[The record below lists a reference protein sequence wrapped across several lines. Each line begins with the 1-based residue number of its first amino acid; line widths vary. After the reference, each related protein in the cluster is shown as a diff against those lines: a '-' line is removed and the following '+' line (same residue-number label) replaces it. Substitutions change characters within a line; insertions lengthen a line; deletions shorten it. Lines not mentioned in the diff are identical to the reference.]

1 MEWARSGD
9 DVVIVLEPGEEI
21 HTSLRKLADELGING
36 AVITSGIGRT
46 MNSTFGYMD
55 ETFTYHRR
63 VLEQPAELVT
73 LQGNLARHEDG
84 SAFTHLHDTFADDDF
99 VTHAGHM
106 FEATVFVVAEIHM
119 RIMSNIV
126 MSRCPMIEGE
136 FVELKLQNH
145 EP

>member
-9 DVVIVLEPGEEI
+9 DVVLVLEPGEEI
-21 HTSLRKLADELGING
+21 HTSLRKLADELGIDG

-84 SAFTHLHDTFADDDF
+84 SAFTHLHATFADDDF
-99 VTHAGHM
+99 VTQSGHL

-119 RIMSNIV
+119 RIMSNII
-126 MSRCPMIEGE
+126 MTRCPMIDGE
-136 FVELKLQNH
+136 FVELKLRNH

>member
-9 DVVIVLEPGEEI
+9 DVVVVLEPGEEI
-21 HTSLRKLADELGING
+21 HTSLRQLADELGING

-46 MNSTFGYMD
+46 MGSTFGYMD
-55 ETFTYHRR
+55 DTFKYHRR
-63 VLEQPAELVT
+63 RLVQPAELVT
-73 LQGNLARHEDG
+73 LQGNLARHQDG
-84 SAFTHLHDTFADDDF
+84 SAFTHLHATFADDDF
-99 VTHAGHM
+99 VTQSGHM

-126 MSRCPMIEGE
+126 MTRCPMVDGE

>member
-9 DVVIVLEPGEEI
+9 DVVVVLEPGEEI
-21 HTSLRKLADELGING
+21 HTSLRNLADELGING

-46 MNSTFGYMD
+46 TNSTFGYMD
-55 ETFTYHRR
+55 DTFTY
-63 VLEQPAELVT
+63 
-73 LQGNLARHEDG
+73 
-84 SAFTHLHDTFADDDF
+84 LHATFADDNF
-99 VTHAGHM
+99 VTKSGHM

-119 RIMSNIV
+119 RVMSKIV
-126 MSRCPMIEGE
+126 MTRCPMVDGE

>member
-9 DVVIVLEPGEEI
+9 DVVVVLEPGAEI
-21 HTSLRKLADELGING
+21 HASLRNLADELGING

-55 ETFTYHRR
+55 DTFTYHRHK
-63 VLEQPAELVT
+63 LKEPAELVT

-84 SAFTHLHDTFADDDF
+84 SAFTHLHATFADDNF
-99 VTHAGHM
+99 VTMSGHM
-106 FEATVFVVAEIHM
+106 FEATVCVVAEIHM
-119 RIMSNIV
+119 RVMSKIV
-126 MSRCPMIEGE
+126 MTRCPMVDGE

>member
-21 HTSLRKLADELGING
+21 HTSLRKLADELGIDG

-73 LQGNLARHEDG
+73 LQGNLARHQDG
-84 SAFTHLHDTFADDDF
+84 SAFTHLHATFADDDF
-99 VTHAGHM
+99 VTQSGHL

-119 RIMSNIV
+119 RIMSNII
-126 MSRCPMIEGE
+126 MTRCPMIDGE
-136 FVELKLQNH
+136 FVELKLRNH

>member
-84 SAFTHLHDTFADDDF
+84 SAFTHLHATFSDDDF

-126 MSRCPMIEGE
+126 MSRCPMIDGE
-136 FVELKLQNH
+136 FVQLKLQNH

>member
-21 HTSLRKLADELGING
+21 HTSLRKLADELDING

-84 SAFTHLHDTFADDDF
+84 SAFTHLHATFADDDF
-99 VTHAGHM
+99 VTQSGHL

-119 RIMSNIV
+119 RIMSNII
-126 MSRCPMIEGE
+126 MTRCPMIDGE
-136 FVELKLQNH
+136 FVELKLRNH

>member
-21 HTSLRKLADELGING
+21 HTSLRKLADELGIDG

-63 VLEQPAELVT
+63 GLEQPAELVT

-84 SAFTHLHDTFADDDF
+84 SAFTHLHATFADDDF
-99 VTHAGHM
+99 VTQSGHL

-119 RIMSNIV
+119 RIMSNII
-126 MSRCPMIEGE
+126 MTRCPMIDGE
-136 FVELKLQNH
+136 FVELKLRNH

>member
-9 DVVIVLEPGEEI
+9 DVVVVLEPGEEI
-21 HTSLRKLADELGING
+21 HISLRQLADKLGING

-46 MNSTFGYMD
+46 MDSTFGYMD
-55 ETFTYHRR
+55 DTFKYHRR
-63 VLEQPAELVT
+63 RLVQPAELVT
-73 LQGNLARHEDG
+73 LQGNLARHQDG
-84 SAFTHLHDTFADDDF
+84 SAFTHLHATFADDDF
-99 VTHAGHM
+99 VTQSGHM

-126 MSRCPMIEGE
+126 MTRCPMVDGE

>member
-1 MEWARSGD
+1 
-9 DVVIVLEPGEEI
+9 
-21 HTSLRKLADELGING
+21 
-36 AVITSGIGRT
+36 

-55 ETFTYHRR
+55 DTFTYHRR
-63 VLEQPAELVT
+63 TLEQPAELVT
-73 LQGNLARHEDG
+73 LQGNLARHQDG
-84 SAFTHLHDTFADDDF
+84 SAFTHLHATFADDDF
-99 VTHAGHM
+99 VTQSGHM

-126 MSRCPMIEGE
+126 MTRCPMVDGE

>member
-9 DVVIVLEPGEEI
+9 DVVVVLEPGEEI
-21 HTSLRKLADELGING
+21 HASLRQLADELGIDG
-36 AVITSGIGRT
+36 AMITSGIGRT

-63 VLEQPAELVT
+63 TLEQPAELVT
-73 LQGNLARHEDG
+73 LQGNLARHQDG
-84 SAFTHLHDTFADDDF
+84 SAFTQLHATFADDDF
-99 VTHAGHM
+99 VTQSGHM

-119 RIMSNIV
+119 RIMSKVV
-126 MSRCPMIEGE
+126 MTRCPMVDGE
-136 FVELKLQNH
+136 FVELKLKNH

>member
-21 HTSLRKLADELGING
+21 HTSLRKLADELGIDG

-63 VLEQPAELVT
+63 VLEHPAELVT

-84 SAFTHLHDTFADDDF
+84 SAFTHLHATFADDDF
-99 VTHAGHM
+99 VTQSGHL

-119 RIMSNIV
+119 RIMSNII
-126 MSRCPMIEGE
+126 MTRCPMIDGE
-136 FVELKLQNH
+136 FVELKLRNH

>member
-1 MEWARSGD
+1 
-9 DVVIVLEPGEEI
+9 
-21 HTSLRKLADELGING
+21 
-36 AVITSGIGRT
+36 

-55 ETFTYHRR
+55 DTFTYHRHK
-63 VLEQPAELVT
+63 LKEPAELVT

-84 SAFTHLHDTFADDDF
+84 SAFTHLHATFADDNF
-99 VTHAGHM
+99 VTMSGHM

-119 RIMSNIV
+119 RVMSKIV
-126 MSRCPMIEGE
+126 MTRCPMVDGE

>member
-9 DVVIVLEPGEEI
+9 DVVVVLEPGEEI
-21 HTSLRKLADELGING
+21 HTSLRNLADELGING

-55 ETFTYHRR
+55 DTFTYHR
-63 VLEQPAELVT
+63 LTLKEPAELVT

-84 SAFTHLHDTFADDDF
+84 SPFTHLHATFADDNF
-99 VTHAGHM
+99 VTKSGHM

-119 RIMSNIV
+119 RVMSKIV
-126 MSRCPMIEGE
+126 MTRCPMIDGE

>member
-21 HTSLRKLADELGING
+21 HTSLRKLADELGIDG

-63 VLEQPAELVT
+63 VLVQPAELVT

-84 SAFTHLHDTFADDDF
+84 SAFTHLHATFADDDF
-99 VTHAGHM
+99 VTQSGHL

-119 RIMSNIV
+119 RIMSNII
-126 MSRCPMIEGE
+126 MTRCPMIDGE
-136 FVELKLQNH
+136 FVELKLRNH